1 LDIGAWL
8 RSLGL
13 QQYETVFREN
23 AVDVETLPELTETD
37 LEKLGVLLGHRKRIL
52 RAVATPQ
59 SAPVA
64 GPVRPD
70 RPAERRQLTILF
82 CDLVGSTPLAA
93 RLDPE
98 DLTALLGL
106 YHRTVSEVAEKFGG
120 FVAKFMGDGVLVYFG
135 YPQAHEDDAE
145 RAIRCGLE
153 LVGRV
158 RQLDRAVS
166 GLDARIGIATGLVVV
181 GELVGTG
188 DPQEHG
194 VVGETPNLAAR
205 LQAEAS
211 SGGVVVSEATR
222 RLAGDWFAYRD
233 LGRRLLKGIDGPV
246 PIIEVAGESPVETR
260 FAAIR
265 AAHLTPFVGREH
277 EIGLLLDRWR
287 LSVEGEGQIVVLS
300 GEPGIGKSRIAERL
314 RERISTG
321 DCLRIRYQCSPH
333 HTDSALHPAI
343 VQLRAAAGI
352 MPTDPPSLSLDRVQR
367 LLRPG
372 SGAETLPLLAALLG
386 IPSDG
391 RYEPLD
397 LSPELQKARTL
408 RALAEQLF
416 LGAAAQPVLFL
427 VEDAHWIDPTTH
439 ELLDTVIERIGRA
452 RVLLAVTARPEF
464 QHPWTAHAHVAT
476 LALTRLGRGDCSAMI
491 ARMTGESKLPEE
503 IARAILA
510 NADGVPLF
518 VEELTRSVLESGLLS
533 SDRPLPPLAV
543 PATLQDS
550 LMARLDRL
558 STARDIAQIGA
569 AIGREFDYALLM
581 EVTPMPEAAVCDALA
596 RLEEA
601 GLIFRRGAPPETSY
615 TFKHALVQDAAY
627 SSLLRSRR
635 QQLHALIANGL
646 ERIRSESIARQPE
659 VLARHLTDAGLAEPA
674 ARQWL
679 RAGQQAMSRSA
690 AAEAA
695 AQLARGIA
703 ALDGM
708 AAGSERDTLELD
720 LQIAAAA
727 ANGVAHSYAAAAT
740 EAAFLRALEL
750 LRARP
755 DDARE
760 FPVRRGL
767 AAGYAIQGEMARSEA
782 VAIAALERAQ
792 TTGDPA
798 AMCFVFL
805 MLAFVHLMM
814 GRFAEGE
821 QETLEA
827 EKHYDAQADRAAAAH
842 TGLDS
847 GGNIALR
854 LMLSRTF
861 RSDRPGANKFM
872 QRALDLAEQLGHTGN
887 LCNLLSWVALRYL
900 VERDLQQAL
909 EVTDRM
915 AALADEYG
923 MAYYSMLS
931 RVIRG
936 AGLAITAPAQA
947 AEIIEQ
953 NWPKLE
959 AFRARYL
966 YPTLLCF
973 LAEALIRLGRPDQA
987 AAALDQA
994 VARAEQ
1000 SGVRWWD
1007 PELHRVRALL
1017 ARQAGDSARAREE
1030 LLCAIAVAEAQG
1042 SEAMRRRAICD
1053 LAAAHTPVSTTGAA
1067 PLG

>member
-1 LDIGAWL
+1 LEIGAWL

-13 QQYETVFREN
+13 QQYEPVFREN
-23 AVDVETLPELTETD
+23 AVDVETLPELTEAD

-158 RQLDRAVS
+158 RQLDRAAS
-166 GLDARIGIATGLVVV
+166 GLEARIGIATGLVVV

-211 SGGVVVSEATR
+211 PGGVVVSEATR

-233 LGRRLLKGIDGPV
+233 LGRRLLKGIDEPV

-277 EIGLLLDRWR
+277 EIALLLDRWR

-314 RERISTG
+314 RERVSTG
-321 DCLRIRYQCSPH
+321 DSVCIRYQCSPH

-352 MPTDPPSLSLDRVQR
+352 MPTDPPSLSLDRLQR

-372 SGAETLPLLAALLG
+372 SGAETLPLFAALLG
-386 IPSDG
+386 IPPDG
-391 RYEPLD
+391 RYEPPD

-408 RALAEQLF
+408 RAIAEQL
-416 LGAAAQPVLFL
+416 LLAAAGQPVLFL

-439 ELLDTVIERIGRA
+439 ELLDAIIEPIGRA

-476 LALTRLGRGDCSAMI
+476 LALTRLGQRDCAEII
-491 ARMTGESKLPEE
+491 ARMTGEGKLPVE
-503 IARAILA
+503 IVRAILA

-518 VEELTRSVLESGLLS
+518 VEELTKSVLESGLLS
-533 SDRPLPPLAV
+533 GNGPLPPLAV

-569 AIGREFDYALLM
+569 AIGREFDYTLLT
-581 EVTPMPEAAVCDALA
+581 EVAGTPEATISDALA
-596 RLEEA
+596 RLEGA
-601 GLIFRRGAPPETSY
+601 GLIFRRGAPPASSY
-615 TFKHALVQDAAY
+615 AFKHALVQDAAY
-627 SSLLRSRR
+627 STLLRSRR
-635 QQLHALIANGL
+635 QQLHTLIAGAL
-646 ERIRSESIARQPE
+646 ERLRPQLLAEQPE
-659 VLARHLTDAGLAEPA
+659 VLARHLTEAGLAEPA

-679 RAGQQAMSRSA
+679 RAGRLAMSRSA
-690 AAEAA
+690 AVEAA
-695 AQLARGIA
+695 AQFARGVA
-703 ALDGM
+703 ALEGM
-708 AAGSERDTLELD
+708 VAGSERDAIELD
-720 LQIAAAA
+720 LQIALAVANTAAR
-727 ANGVAHSYAAAAT
+727 GFPAAAT
-740 EAAFLRALEL
+740 QAAFERALGL
-750 LRARP
+750 IKQTP
-755 DDARE
+755 GDARE
-760 FPVRRGL
+760 LPIRRGL
-767 AAGYAIQGEMARSEA
+767 AICVWMQGHLAAAEAIICEPLEHAREAGDA
-782 VAIAALERAQ
+782 VAICFAYLALTIFGMWKGEHAK
-792 TTGDPA
+792 
-798 AMCFVFL
+798 
-805 MLAFVHLMM
+805 
-814 GRFAEGE
+814 AESHVLTARE
-821 QETLEA
+821 
-827 EKHYDAQADRAAAAH
+827 HYDPDAHRASAAH
-842 TGLDS
+842 TGTDT
-847 GGNIALR
+847 GCQFEIR
-854 LMLSRTF
+854 LMLLRAFGGASAAA
-861 RSDRPGANKFM
+861 DRHQDAALQLGEALGNAGNLANLM
-872 QRALDLAEQLGHTGN
+872 HLAVLRHLIERDAPRAVFLAE
-887 LCNLLSWVALRYL
+887 
-900 VERDLQQAL
+900 
-909 EVTDRM
+909 RM
-915 AALADEYG
+915 AALSDDYG
-923 MAYYSMLS
+923 MALWSFLA
-931 RVIRG
+931 RAFQG
-936 AGLAITAPAQA
+936 AALAASEPATAIGLMQPNRQ
-947 AEIIEQ
+947 
-953 NWPKLE
+953 KLE
-959 AFRARYL
+959 SARAFYL
-966 YPTLLCF
+966 HPILLCF
-973 LAEALIRLGRPDQA
+973 EAEALIGLGRLDEA
-987 AAALDQA
+987 ERTLDEALSH
-994 VARAEQ
+994 AER
-1000 SGVRWWD
+1000 SGCCWWD
-1007 PELHRVRALL
+1007 PELHRTRAML
-1017 ARQAGDSARAREE
+1017 ANEAGNATRSREE
-1030 LLCAIAVAEAQG
+1030 LLRAVAIAEVQG
-1042 SEAMRRRAICD
+1042 SEAMRRRAVSD
-1053 LAAAHTPVSTTGAA
+1053 LARMPQ
-1067 PLG
+1067 